1 VVNLKIFVDTANI
14 SEIREA
20 WELGVIDGVT
30 TNPSLVSRE
39 GRKFGDVLREICR
52 IIDGPVNAEVVST
65 DFDGM
70 MKEGRELAKIN
81 RRIVVKVP
89 MTAEGLRACRVLRSE
104 CIRTNMTLVFSAN
117 QAILAAKAGAS
128 YVSPFIG
135 RLDDI
140 GNEGMQIIREITEI
154 YSHYDFNTEVLVASV
169 RNPIHVVD
177 AARLGADIVTVPF
190 AVLKQMLRHSLTD
203 AGLERFI
210 KDWEKVP
217 K

>member
-1 VVNLKIFVDTANI
+1 MKIFLDTANI
-14 SEIREA
+14 GEIREA

-39 GRKFGDVLREICR
+39 GRKFSEVLREICR
-52 IIDGPVNAEVVST
+52 IIDGPVNAEVLST
-65 DFDGM
+65 DFSGM

-89 MTAEGLRACRVLRSE
+89 MTAEGLKACRALRSE
-104 CIRTNMTLVFSAN
+104 CIMTNMTLVFSAN
-117 QAILAAKAGAS
+117 QAVLAAKAGAS

-154 YSHYDFNTEVLVASV
+154 YSHYDFNTEILVASV

-177 AARLGADIVTVPF
+177 AAMLGADIVTLPF
-190 AVLKQMLRHSLTD
+190 AVLKQMIRHSLTD
-203 AGLERFI
+203 TGLERFI

>member
-1 VVNLKIFVDTANI
+1 MDTANI
-14 SEIREA
+14 GEIREA

-39 GRKFGDVLREICR
+39 GRKFSEVLREICR
-52 IIDGPVNAEVVST
+52 IIDGPVNAEVLST
-65 DFDGM
+65 DFSGM

-89 MTAEGLRACRVLRSE
+89 MTADGLKACRALRSE
-104 CIRTNMTLVFSAN
+104 CIMTNMTLVFSAN
-117 QAILAAKAGAS
+117 QAVLAAKAGAS

-154 YSHYDFNTEVLVASV
+154 YSHYDFNTEILVASV

-177 AARLGADIVTVPF
+177 AAMLGADIVTLPF
-190 AVLKQMLRHSLTD
+190 AVLKQMIRHSLTD
-203 AGLERFI
+203 TGLERFI

>member
-1 VVNLKIFVDTANI
+1 MKIFLDTANI
-14 SEIREA
+14 GEIREA

-39 GRKFGDVLREICR
+39 GRKFSEVLREICR
-52 IIDGPVNAEVVST
+52 IIDGPVNAEVLST
-65 DFDGM
+65 DFSGM

-89 MTAEGLRACRVLRSE
+89 MTADGLKACRALRSE
-104 CIRTNMTLVFSAN
+104 CIMTNMTLVFSAN
-117 QAILAAKAGAS
+117 QAVLAAKAGAS

-154 YSHYDFNTEVLVASV
+154 YSHYDFNTEILVASV

-177 AARLGADIVTVPF
+177 AAMLGADIVTLPF
-190 AVLKQMLRHSLTD
+190 AVLKQMIRHSLTD
-203 AGLERFI
+203 TGLERFI

>member
-1 VVNLKIFVDTANI
+1 MKIFLDTANI
-14 SEIREA
+14 GEIREA

-39 GRKFGDVLREICR
+39 GRKFSEVLREICR
-52 IIDGPVNAEVVST
+52 IIDGPVNAEVLST
-65 DFDGM
+65 DFSGM

-89 MTAEGLRACRVLRSE
+89 MTAEGLKACRALRSE
-104 CIRTNMTLVFSAN
+104 CIMTNMTLVFSAN
-117 QAILAAKAGAS
+117 QAVLAAKAGAS

-154 YSHYDFNTEVLVASV
+154 YSHYDFNTEILVASV

-177 AARLGADIVTVPF
+177 AAMLGADIVTLPF
-190 AVLKQMLRHSLTD
+190 AVLKQMIRHSLTD

>member
-1 VVNLKIFVDTANI
+1 MDTANI
-14 SEIREA
+14 GEIREA

-39 GRKFGDVLREICR
+39 GRKFSEVLREICR
-52 IIDGPVNAEVVST
+52 IIDGPVNAEVLST
-65 DFDGM
+65 DFSGM

-89 MTAEGLRACRVLRSE
+89 MTAEGLKACRALRSE
-104 CIRTNMTLVFSAN
+104 CIMTNMTLVFSAN
-117 QAILAAKAGAS
+117 QAVLAAKAGAS

-154 YSHYDFNTEVLVASV
+154 YSHYDFNTEILVASV

-177 AARLGADIVTVPF
+177 AAMLGADIVTLPF
-190 AVLKQMLRHSLTD
+190 AVLKQMIRHSLTD
-203 AGLERFI
+203 TGLERFI

>member
-1 VVNLKIFVDTANI
+1 MKIFLDTANI
-14 SEIREA
+14 AEIKEA

-30 TNPSLVSRE
+30 TNPSLVSKE
-39 GRKFGDVLREICR
+39 GRKFSEVLQEICR
-52 IIDGPVNAEVVST
+52 IVDGPVNAEVVST
-65 DFDGM
+65 DYQGM

-89 MTAEGLRACRVLRSE
+89 MTQAGLKTAKTLHGE

-117 QAILAAKAGAS
+117 QALLAAKAGAS

-135 RLDDI
+135 RLDDM
-140 GNEGMQIIREITEI
+140 GNEGMQIIREIAEI
-154 YSHYDFNTEVLVASV
+154 YSHYDFRTEILVASV
-169 RNPIHVVD
+169 RNPIHVID
-177 AARLGADIVTVPF
+177 AAMLGAHVSTIPYS
-190 AVLKQMLRHSLTD
+190 VLKLMMKHSLTD
-203 AGLERFI
+203 AGLERFL

>member
-1 VVNLKIFVDTANI
+1 MKIFLDTANI
-14 SEIREA
+14 AEIREA

-39 GRKFGDVLREICR
+39 GRKFGEVLQEICR
-52 IIDGPVNAEVVST
+52 IVDGPVNAEVVST
-65 DFDGM
+65 DYQGM
-70 MKEGRELAKIN
+70 MKEGRELARIN

-89 MTAEGLRACRVLRSE
+89 MTQAGLKAAKTLHGE

-117 QAILAAKAGAS
+117 QALLAAKAGAS

-135 RLDDI
+135 RLDDM
-140 GNEGMQIIREITEI
+140 GNEGMQIIREISEIYRHYKFRTEI
-154 YSHYDFNTEVLVASV
+154 LVASV
-169 RNPIHVVD
+169 RNPIHVTD
-177 AARLGADIVTVPF
+177 AAMLGAHVSTIPYS
-190 AVLKQMLRHSLTD
+190 VLKLMMKHSLTD
-203 AGLERFI
+203 AGLERFL